1 MQYLGF
7 VWKMKGFSQCQN
19 AILVV
24 TSFSDGPYFFVVE
37 IPATAAPVDYDIS
50 ELGMFQYDVDDY
62 VSKTKEES
70 IVVSHTD
77 YGWFS
82 LAVGSPL
89 DGLDGLDRNGVWHS
103 LLPVTDAIVVHVSD
117 ALEHLSGGIFRS
129 FPHRVTPPT
138 CDRQSLVY
146 FFYPSMNFTMDPV
159 HAPDEI
165 KQLKNGLCDKREA
178 LVFQPPMRFDDYVT
192 ETYSYYFPKGEG
204 DWLVTKK
211 ELMAQS

>member
-1 MQYLGF
+1 M
-7 VWKMKGFSQCQN
+7 
-19 AILVV
+19 V

-192 ETYSYYFPKGEG
+192 ETYSYYFPEGEG

-211 ELMAQS
+211 ELMVQS